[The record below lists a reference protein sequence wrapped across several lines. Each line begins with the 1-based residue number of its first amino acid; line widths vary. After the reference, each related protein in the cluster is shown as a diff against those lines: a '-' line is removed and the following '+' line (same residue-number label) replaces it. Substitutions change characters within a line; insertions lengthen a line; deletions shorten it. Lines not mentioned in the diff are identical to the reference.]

1 MYIISMYLCV
11 YIYIVLFI
19 LTFTVYIYIY
29 ISEAY
34 IYIHIYIYTYI
45 YIHRNASKARKCFTF
60 CASVWG
66 DGTAG
71 PVAFS
76 MPSGGIS
83 GALRVEINDKY
94 PGEVYII
101 VNNGPTHMMNSESI
115 LELYERL
122 YSPAFKV
129 KRHQLGLTHAHT
141 GMLVC
146 DGFTGAHSSSEGW
159 DERRLR
165 FSEAENIVLPP
176 NMPGGWSAKGQPAD
190 QIFSHYKS
198 RVRDAMDVVLG
209 FGSTFFD
216 RSKYHE
222 LPIGPTGTR
231 RGLFLKVIGGCY
243 IGKRYKAHVC

>member
-1 MYIISMYLCV
+1 MFISCCARYIYV
-11 YIYIVLFI
+11 YIYILYIF
-19 LTFTVYIYIY
+19 LYIYIY
-29 ISEAY
+29 L
-34 IYIHIYIYTYI
+34 
-45 YIHRNASKARKCFTF
+45 NASKARKCFTF

-83 GALRVEINDKY
+83 GSLRADINHKY
-94 PGEVYII
+94 PGQVYII
-101 VNNGPTHMMNSESI
+101 MNNGPSHMMNSESI
-115 LELYERL
+115 LELYEKL
-122 YSPAFKV
+122 YTPAFKL
-129 KRHQLGLTHAHT
+129 KRHHLGLSHESK
-141 GMLVC
+141 GMLLC

-165 FSEAENIVLPP
+165 FGEAENIILPP

-198 RVRDAMDVVLG
+198 RVRDAMDIALG

-216 RSKYHE
+216 RCKYQE
-222 LPIGPTGTR
+222 LPIGPTGPR
-231 RGLFLKVIGGCY
+231 SGLLLKVIGGFWMY
-243 IGKRYKAHVC
+243 